1 MGSIPKTTNFFKDRP
16 TFGFDIGNGSLK
28 VMQTVNP
35 GHGKPRIIGYGTTT
49 FNASAIKDG
58 VIVDH
63 ETIAKATLKLFKT
76 DIIGDITTNRVIIA
90 IPSYRTF
97 TRSSTLPPM
106 ADKELT
112 EAVELDAEQYIP
124 LPSEDL
130 YIDYSVTGKTAEKTD
145 LFVAAVPRVIVDS
158 QLELMQILG
167 LETVGVQ
174 TTIDAASTLF
184 AHDKQHDIPAILID
198 FGSLSADIT
207 ICDKQTLVTGTV
219 SGGGTSFTDL
229 IRDKLQVSQAEAQII
244 KTKYGLGP
252 SRKQAEIISALDPI
266 LQQLIKEVKR
276 MIRYYEERY
285 GSKRTIGQV
294 ITMGGGANM
303 PGLSEYLTS
312 GLRIATRACDPWSYV
327 DTHGLQAPSSA
338 DKPMFA
344 TAMGLSLLN
353 SKELF

>member
-1 MGSIPKTTNFFKDRP
+1 MGSIPKITNFFKDRP

-28 VMQTVNP
+28 VMQTAVL
-35 GHGKPRIIGYGTTT
+35 GHGKPQMIGYGT
-49 FNASAIKDG
+49 ASFSPAAIKDG
-58 VIVDH
+58 VIIDH
-63 ETIAKATLKLFKT
+63 EAIAKATLRLFKN
-76 DIIGDITTNRVIIA
+76 DLIGDVTTNRVIIA

-106 ADKELT
+106 ANKELK

-130 YIDYSVTGKTAEKTD
+130 YLDYSVTAQTAEKTD
-145 LFVAAVPRVIVDS
+145 LFVAAVSRAIVDS
-158 QLELMQILG
+158 QLQLMQILG

-207 ICDKQTLVTGTV
+207 IYDKQTLVTGTV
-219 SGGGTSFTDL
+219 AGGGTSFTEL

-252 SRKQAEIISALDPI
+252 SRKQAEIVAAIDPI
-266 LQQLIKEVKR
+266 LQQLIKEIKR
-276 MIRYYEERY
+276 MIRYHEERY
-285 GSKRTIGQV
+285 GSKRTIGQI

-312 GLRIATRACDPWSYV
+312 GLRIATRACDPWSYI

-344 TAMGLSLLN
+344 TAMGLSMVK